1 MTDSALPTLDWHDL
15 GTPHGKGFADTI
27 RPYDRLPARA
37 EALVP
42 EVVWDLSRMASGL
55 FTRFRTH
62 ATTIAVRYTLG
73 LPELGMT
80 HMPPTSVSG
89 VDLYADTPDDE
100 MGQSRW
106 VAVSH
111 PATFPVVEA
120 LLVEGIDAGER
131 DYTLWFPLFNRV
143 ESAEIGVNPG
153 ASFVLLPED
162 ETAPVAYYGTS
173 IIHGAS
179 ASRTGMTVTA
189 QLSRRLGRRVL
200 GLGFSGNGKMEVELA
215 ELLAEIPAAVYVIDC
230 LPNMDAD
237 LVQERAL
244 PFLEALRAKRPD
256 TPILLVEDRTLE
268 NAWIY
273 AVEREKHTA
282 RRKELHAAYDALR
295 DRGDTHIT
303 LVSSDGLL
311 GTDGDATVDRSHP
324 TDLGFHRMA
333 DVLEPVLRSLLGDA

>member
-1 MTDSALPTLDWHDL
+1 MTDAALPDLQWHDL
-15 GTPHGKGFADTI
+15 GTPHGKGFADTL

-37 EALVP
+37 ETMVP
-42 EVVWDLSRMASGL
+42 EIVWDLSRMASGL
-55 FTRFRTH
+55 FTRFRTD
-62 ATTIAVRYTLG
+62 ATTIAIRTTLG

-89 VDLYADTPDDE
+89 VDLYADDADGT
-100 MGQSRW
+100 SRW

-120 LLVEGIDAGER
+120 LLVDGIDAGTR

-143 ESAEIGVNPG
+143 EAAKIGLTPG
-153 ASFVLLPED
+153 ASFTLLPED
-162 ETAPVAYYGTS
+162 ETPPIAWYGTS

-179 ASRTGMTVTA
+179 ASRPGMTATA

-215 ELLAEIPAAVYVIDC
+215 ELLAEIDAAIYVIDC

-244 PFLEALRAKRPD
+244 PFLQALRARRPE
-256 TPILLVEDRTLE
+256 TPIVLMEDRTLE
-268 NAWIY
+268 NAWVY
-273 AVEREKHTA
+273 AIEREKHAA
-282 RRKELHAAYDALR
+282 RRQELRAAYEAMRAQGD
-295 DRGDTHIT
+295 DRIT
-303 LVSSDGLL
+303 LVAADGLL
-311 GTDGDATVDRSHP
+311 GTDGDATADRSHP
-324 TDLGFHRMA
+324 T
-333 DVLEPVLRSLLGDA
+333 

>member
-1 MTDSALPTLDWHDL
+1 MTEPALPTLDWHDL
-15 GTPHGKGFADTI
+15 GTPHGKGFTDTL
-27 RPYDRLPARA
+27 RPYDRLPGRA
-37 EALVP
+37 EAMVP
-42 EVVWDLSRMASGL
+42 EAVWDLSRMASGL
-55 FTRFRTH
+55 FTRIRTD

-89 VDLYADTPDDE
+89 VDLYADTPD
-100 MGQSRW
+100 GVSRW

-120 LLVEGIDAGER
+120 LLLDGIDAGTR

-143 ESAEIGVNPG
+143 ESAEIGLTPG
-153 ASFVLLPED
+153 ASFALLPED
-162 ETAPVAYYGTS
+162 ATPPIVYYGTS

-179 ASRTGMTVTA
+179 ASRPGMTVTA

-200 GLGFSGNGKMEVELA
+200 GLGFSGNGKMEVALA
-215 ELLAEIPAAVYVIDC
+215 DLLAEIPESPAVYVIDC

-237 LVQERAL
+237 LVAERAL

-256 TPILLVEDRTLE
+256 TPIVLMEDRTLE

-273 AVEREKHTA
+273 AAEREKHDA
-282 RRKELHAAYDALR
+282 RRRELRVAYDTLR
-295 DRGDTHIT
+295 ARGDTRLT
-303 LVSSDGLL
+303 LVPAEGLL
-311 GTDGDATVDRSHP
+311 GTDGDGTVDRSHP
-324 TDLGFHRMA
+324 TDLGFSRQA
-333 DVLEPVLRSLLGDA
+333 DVLEPVLRGLLA